1 MNFSPSKSQAYK
13 KYEFKKFCHIIG
25 FKQSEIMNLLTSI
38 DKNYKEWSEIKED
51 NTGNAKTYLDGTIK
65 TRTFRNPSQ
74 LLKVVQKRIKN
85 NIIDKIPLPD
95 NVHGGVKKRSN
106 ITNAKAHQGNKYLFE
121 TDLQEFY
128 PNINMTRVYQTFVEL
143 GYSTHI
149 SHWLTTLT
157 TRKNELPQGSP
168 TSTGISNL
176 VFVQTDHKLIKLCKE
191 NNIIYTRY
199 VDDLTFSSQQ
209 DFGHLVPEILNT
221 VINDSFKINRRKTN
235 YDSEQTVTGI
245 KVFLNKIDA
254 PKKILDKAKLESDT
268 NVEIK
273 PYTNYRNNIR
283 KTNKKPKSQPPTN
296 TDTITPHSE

>member
-1 MNFSPSKSQAYK
+1 MNSSLSKNEAYK

-38 DKNYKEWSEIKED
+38 DQNYKEWSEVKED
-51 NTGNAKTYLDGTIK
+51 KTGKAKTYLDGTIK

-85 NIIDKIPLPD
+85 NIIDKIQLPD

-128 PNINMTRVYQTFVEL
+128 PNINMNRIYQTFNNL

-176 VFVQTDHKLIKLCKE
+176 VFVQTDNKLIKLCKE
-191 NNIIYTRY
+191 HNITYTRY

-209 DFGHLVPEILNT
+209 DFGHLVAEILNT
-221 VINDSFKINRRKTN
+221 VINDNFKISRRKTN
-235 YDSEQTVTGI
+235 YKGEQTVTGI
-245 KVFLNKIDA
+245 KVLLNKIDA
-254 PKKILDKAKLESDT
+254 PQKILDKAKFEADSKA
-268 NVEIK
+268 EIK
-273 PYTNYRNNIR
+273 PYTNYRDNIR
-283 KTNKKPKSQPPTN
+283 KTNKKPKKPAAN
-296 TDTITPHSE
+296 THNKK